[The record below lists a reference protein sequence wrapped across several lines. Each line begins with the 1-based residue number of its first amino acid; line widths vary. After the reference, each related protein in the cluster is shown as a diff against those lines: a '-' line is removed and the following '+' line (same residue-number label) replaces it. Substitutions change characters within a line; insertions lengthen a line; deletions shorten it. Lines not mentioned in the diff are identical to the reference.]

1 MAWRCKVW
9 QGKTKGGIA
18 LIYKWK
24 IPGLIPVDAQVAG
37 QEMERIY
44 NRDGILDP
52 AVIVQESKDKH
63 APLHGCFEWN
73 DTVAANKYRVNQAKE
88 IIRSIVTVSEHTN
101 QETRAFVYVN
111 QEYQPLSVVI
121 RNPEDTA
128 TLLRQAINEL
138 RWFEQKYSK
147 LQELAGVMAEIGKVV
162 V

>member
-9 QGKTKGGIA
+9 QEKIKGGIA

-52 AVIVQESKDKH
+52 AVIVQESKDEH
-63 APLHGCFEWN
+63 APLHRCFEWN

-101 QETRAFVYVN
+101 QETRAFVHVN
-111 QEYQPLSVVI
+111 REYQPLSVVI